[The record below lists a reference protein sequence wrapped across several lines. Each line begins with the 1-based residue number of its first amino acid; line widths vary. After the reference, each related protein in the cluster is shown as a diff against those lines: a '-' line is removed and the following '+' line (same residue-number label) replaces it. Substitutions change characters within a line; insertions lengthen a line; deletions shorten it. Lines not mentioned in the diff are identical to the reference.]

1 MSLVRIGF
9 FRDFKGADT
18 LLIDGDSDGLRL
30 LADRLRQ
37 LLENGEAVAIHDLPF
52 VEKHHG
58 LRVFAKRGQRDIGAL
73 IDGVNVTWQRSAD
86 GWEDV
91 LAKLH
96 PLLETKAGHQYLD
109 ANDDAITVEVSTGE
123 YDGRWWTDNG

>member
-1 MSLVRIGF
+1 MCSS
-9 FRDFKGADT
+9 D
-18 LLIDGDSDGLRL
+18 LLIDGDSDGLRS

-37 LLENGEAVAIHDLPF
+37 LLENGAAVAIHDLPF

-58 LRVFAKRGQRDIGAL
+58 LRVFAKRGQRDIGAS
-73 IDGVNVTWQRSAD
+73 IDGGNVTWQRSVD

-96 PLLETKAGHQYLD
+96 PVLDTKAGHQYLD
-109 ANDDAITVEVSTGE
+109 ANGDAITVMVSIGE
-123 YDGRWWTDNG
+123 YSDRWWTDNG